1 MLFRSIL
8 HFYDPNIENVTVI
21 MVYEEGGKKYI
32 SAPMST
38 VVITA
43 GIENI
48 TTNDDSKESYF
59 TVDGRRLQHLQ
70 KGLNIVKRADGTTKK
85 VLVK

>member
-1 MLFRSIL
+1 
-8 HFYDPNIENVTVI
+8 
-21 MVYEEGGKKYI
+21 
-32 SAPMST
+32 MST
-38 VVITA
+38 VVVTA

-48 TTNDDSKESYF
+48 TTNDASKESYF